1 MLTLGFCVKKNPF
14 DYFTYL
20 TCLYFEEIIWF
31 YWGGWLLCP
40 ALTLVYFPL
49 LSLFPLPLFP
59 QNTVRGISRLCVF
72 LSRVIFE
79 FDKKWAV
86 NLQSRWDYSH

>member
-20 TCLYFEEIIWF
+20 TYLYFEEIIWF
-31 YWGGWLLCP
+31 YWGSWLLCP

-49 LSLFPLPLFP
+49 LSLFPLLLFP
-59 QNTVRGISRLCVF
+59 QNTVTGISWHCVF